1 MLVWL
6 FMLASI
12 IVIWFMIPDA
22 LGEKKKKLI
31 FLSVSCFIIVMILG
45 GRHYNAAAN
54 SDLYGYQKWYVR
66 AINMPLDQLLSYDV
80 MEKGYLILNKILA
93 FFVPWRQFIYYFQ
106 AAFCTGVMFRYIYKN
121 TENVF
126 LGVIVYICIGPWQFF
141 LTAFRQAMAICI
153 CFIAFELIK
162 KQKTRTDLIALALVA
177 LASTMHTSAWL
188 FLIVFVIRR
197 FKVGREIIIFSG
209 VVTLLALMF
218 SDSLM
223 AMGNDTLGRDYTSGL
238 YSGNAMAGLVPI
250 LIYILT
256 FALCYFVS
264 RHDKSFTD
272 EYSMEIKMLI
282 FGMCLYTLRYNT
294 TIFERMSIFFTPVIS
309 VLLPS
314 AIVRQK
320 DKKEKI
326 VLSVAC
332 VGMCVILFVYRA
344 GAHYGNYH
352 FYWEYIGLR

>member
-31 FLSVSCFIIVMILG
+31 FLGLSFFIIVMILG
-45 GRHYNAAAN
+45 GRHYSASTV

-66 AINMPLDQLLSYDV
+66 AINMPLDQLLSYGG
-80 MEKGYLILNKILA
+80 MEDGYMILNKILA
-93 FFVPWRQFIYYFQ
+93 LLVPWKQFIYYFQ
-106 AAFCTGVMFRYIYKN
+106 ATFCTGIMFWYIYRN

-126 LGVIVYICIGPWQFF
+126 LGVIVYICIGPWQLF

-153 CFIAFELIK
+153 CFIALELIK
-162 KQKTRTDLIALALVA
+162 KQKTKTDLIALALVA
-177 LASTMHTSAWL
+177 LASTMHTTAWL
-188 FLIVFVIRR
+188 FLVVFIIRR
-197 FKVGREIIIFSG
+197 FKVGKEIIIFSG
-209 VVTLLALMF
+209 VVTFLALIF

-223 AMGNDTLGRDYTSGL
+223 AMGNDTLGREYTSGR
-238 YSGNAMAGLVPI
+238 YFGNAFAGMVPI

-256 FALCYFVS
+256 FVLCFFVS
-264 RHDKSFTD
+264 RHDKSFAD

-282 FGMCLYTLRYNT
+282 FGMCLYALRYNT
-294 TIFERMSIFFTPVIS
+294 TIFERMSMFFTPVIS
-309 VLLPS
+309 ILLPS

-320 DKKEKI
+320 DKREKTI
-326 VLSVAC
+326 LSVAC

-344 GAHYGNYH
+344 GVHYGTYR
-352 FYWEYIGLR
+352 FYWE